1 MHASFANVLNM
12 SENFQKLI
20 YYGTEGVD
28 IKVTPFI
35 EVLPA
40 AFQVQAVY
48 RAMRRDNRMKYFL

>member
-1 MHASFANVLNM
+1 LYRHKGS
-12 SENFQKLI
+12 
-20 YYGTEGVD
+20 
-28 IKVTPFI
+28 PFI

>member
-1 MHASFANVLNM
+1 MSQEKDASFLSLFFSVHFILY
-12 SENFQKLI
+12 I
-20 YYGTEGVD
+20 H
-28 IKVTPFI
+28 KVYPFV